1 MSKRTNKTTKR
12 KGAIV
17 RIKNKN
23 TVNVHIHKAR
33 RTQRAPRVPKT
44 TSTSIIPS
52 LPNPFGFQP
61 RLPLNHPFFNAPMSN
76 APPAP
81 LQTPVH
87 VTINNPPLTTNTPTP
102 STLIPPAPS
111 TPVSAPSPVFQPASP
126 STTPLVS
133 TGIPPLKKGPP
144 TQTPMKPNNL
154 FGVLYQEE
162 EKEQPEHKTQSSNE
176 NIDTIAQD
184 SGVNSDKVK

>member
-12 KGAIV
+12 KGTIV

-33 RTQRAPRVPKT
+33 RTPRVPKT

-61 RLPLNHPFFNAPMSN
+61 RLPMTHPFFNAPMSN
-76 APPAP
+76 
-81 LQTPVH
+81 TPVPLKTPVNN
-87 VTINNPPLTTNTPTP
+87 VTYNNHPLTTNTPAP

-111 TPVSAPSPVFQPASP
+111 TPVSAPSPFFQPASP

-133 TGIPPLKKGPP
+133 TGIPPLKNK
-144 TQTPMKPNNL
+144 TET
-154 FGVLYQEE
+154 
-162 EKEQPEHKTQSSNE
+162 KENETQSQLGYKVVKNKK
-176 NIDTIAQD
+176 
-184 SGVNSDKVK
+184 SGKKEKK